1 MQPILIGAIAGLIV
15 TFSDEFLNKVA
26 LKWFVGLAIVSLLI
40 TLVLPLTE
48 QTRYY
53 LVSGTFFQVFTM
65 AISYILL
72 GKKINKTVA
81 FILAIIISVVAVL
94 LLYSLVGIIFGI

>member
-65 AISYILL
+65 AISNILL
-72 GKKINKTVA
+72 GKKNKTVA